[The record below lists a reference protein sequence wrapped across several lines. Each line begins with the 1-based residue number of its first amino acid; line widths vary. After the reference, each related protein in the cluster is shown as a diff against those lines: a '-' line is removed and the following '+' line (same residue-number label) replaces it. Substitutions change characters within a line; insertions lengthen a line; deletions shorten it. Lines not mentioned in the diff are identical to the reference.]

1 MRALLDV
8 VLMIALFDQ
17 QHIHHGRAHEWW
29 GHEQA
34 KGWASC
40 PLTENGFVRI
50 MSQPA
55 YPQSISPAYAL
66 GVLRK
71 QVVDSDHAFRVDDIS
86 LLDMAR
92 FDPSRILGP
101 KQLTDVY
108 LLGLAVK
115 NGGRFATLDGAVPIG
130 AVHDAKA
137 DHLVVLP

>member
-8 VLMIALFDQ
+8 NLLIALLDQ
-17 QHIHHGRAHEWW
+17 QHIHHGRAHGWW
-29 GHEQA
+29 GLEQA

-71 QVVDSDHAFRVDDIS
+71 QIVDSDHALWADDIS

-101 KQLTDVY
+101 TQLTDVY
-108 LLGLAVK
+108 LLGLAV
-115 NGGRFATLDGAVPIG
+115 
-130 AVHDAKA
+130 
-137 DHLVVLP
+137 